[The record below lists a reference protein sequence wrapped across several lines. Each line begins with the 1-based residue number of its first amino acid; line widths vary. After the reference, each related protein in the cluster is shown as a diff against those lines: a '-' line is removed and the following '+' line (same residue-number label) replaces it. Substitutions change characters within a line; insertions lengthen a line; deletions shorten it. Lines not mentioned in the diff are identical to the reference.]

1 MRGTMSL
8 RKKIAILTMAS
19 MTVWGVT
26 ALLPFNQGRIV
37 GNVGYAAEITPEKQ
51 VSMDYKTSG
60 GTTAQTTGDLY
71 YAFIDSTNSWWGHA
85 GQIFVTDSGSIGTA
99 TAPLA
104 LYGQVLGGQ
113 YNTASG
119 NYSVVLGGSGNTVSG
134 VYSVVRAA
142 PII

>member
-37 GNVGYAAEITPEKQ
+37 GNVGYAAEITPEKK

-71 YAFIDSTNSWWGHA
+71 YAFIDSTNSWRSEEH
-85 GQIFVTDSGSIGTA
+85 TSDSSHNNQSRMPSSA
-99 TAPLA
+99 
-104 LYGQVLGGQ
+104 
-113 YNTASG
+113 
-119 NYSVVLGGSGNTVSG
+119 
-134 VYSVVRAA
+134 
-142 PII
+142 

>member
-51 VSMDYKTSG
+51 VSMDIRHQAVRLPKQREIYTMLSLIQPIHG
-60 GTTAQTTGDLY
+60 GATQGKSLLLIAAALEPQRHLLRY
-71 YAFIDSTNSWWGHA
+71 
-85 GQIFVTDSGSIGTA
+85 TDRS
-99 TAPLA
+99 
-104 LYGQVLGGQ
+104 
-113 YNTASG
+113 
-119 NYSVVLGGSGNTVSG
+119 
-134 VYSVVRAA
+134 
-142 PII
+142 

>member
-71 YAFIDSTNSWWGHA
+71 YAFIDSTNSWWATQGKSLLLIAAALEPQRHLLRY
-85 GQIFVTDSGSIGTA
+85 TDRS
-99 TAPLA
+99 
-104 LYGQVLGGQ
+104 
-113 YNTASG
+113 
-119 NYSVVLGGSGNTVSG
+119 
-134 VYSVVRAA
+134 
-142 PII
+142 

>member
-71 YAFIDSTNSWWGHA
+71 YALIQPIHGGATQGKSLLLIAAALEPQRHLLRY
-85 GQIFVTDSGSIGTA
+85 TDRS
-99 TAPLA
+99 
-104 LYGQVLGGQ
+104 
-113 YNTASG
+113 
-119 NYSVVLGGSGNTVSG
+119 
-134 VYSVVRAA
+134 
-142 PII
+142 